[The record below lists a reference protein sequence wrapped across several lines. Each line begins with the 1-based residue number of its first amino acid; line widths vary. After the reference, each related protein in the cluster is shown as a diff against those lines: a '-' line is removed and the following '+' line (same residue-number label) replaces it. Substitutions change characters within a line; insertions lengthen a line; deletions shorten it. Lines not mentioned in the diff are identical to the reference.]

1 MPAKQHAQRPSGRP
15 IRATGL
21 ILTLLLLQACMSA
34 QDHRAAV
41 ADAGGDRLT
50 VGTVQREIHKGM
62 SSAEVAAALGAPN
75 IVSTDE
81 QGREQ
86 WIYDKIATEQAYS
99 GSRGG
104 VGGVGLAGGVGALGV
119 LGGLLGGSFDQSA
132 GASSTSQRT
141 LTIIV
146 AFDEQKR
153 VRDVAY
159 RQSSF

>member
-1 MPAKQHAQRPSGRP
+1 MRDEKRPLEQAC
-15 IRATGL
+15 RASAL
-21 ILTLLLLQACMSA
+21 ILMLLCLEACMSA

-41 ADAGGDRLT
+41 ADHGADRLT
-50 VGTVQREIHKGM
+50 VGTVQGEVHTGM
-62 SSAEVAAALGAPN
+62 STAEVAGVLGAPN

-86 WIYDKIATEQAYS
+86 WIHDKIATEHAYS
-99 GSRGG
+99 GSQGSVGGAALGGG
-104 VGGVGLAGGVGALGV
+104 VGSLGP
-119 LGGLLGGSFDQSA
+119 LGGLLGGSVGQAA

-141 LTIIV
+141 LTIVIK
-146 AFDEQKR
+146 FDEHQR